1 MKRPLALMFAF
12 TLLALPIA
20 CGDDDDE
27 DPDGG
32 TGGATTGGSTAK
44 GGSTTGGKAS
54 GGTAGKASGGTAG
67 KASGGTA
74 GTPTTAGAGGVDGE
88 GGEAGGGPIPEGGVA
103 GAAPTPE
110 GGAGG
115 AAGGGTVPPEGGT
128 AGATDPPS
136 EGGTAGA
143 GEEPSEGG
151 TAGAAEPTA
160 EELMDIICAK
170 TPGGDEC
177 TEPSSGAC
185 VEGLVSVFRNGSED
199 CADGWE
205 DESLAVLN
213 CAAVADDDELICG
226 GNGVEVPVEV
236 CLVEQCALFDACY
249 GPGQCD

>member
-1 MKRPLALMFAF
+1 MFAF
-12 TLLALPIA
+12 TMLALPIA

-32 TGGATTGGSTAK
+32 TGGATTGGSMAK

-54 GGTAGKASGGTAG
+54 GGTAGKATGGTAG
-67 KASGGTA
+67 KASGGT
-74 GTPTTAGAGGVDGE
+74 PTMAGAGGDD
-88 GGEAGGGPIPEGGVA
+88 GEAGAGPTPEGGVA

-143 GEEPSEGG
+143 GTEPSEGG
-151 TAGAAEPTA
+151 AAGAAEPTA
-160 EELMDIICAK
+160 EELMATICAK

-177 TEPSSGAC
+177 DDEGCIESMNGGYWDEPSVG
-185 VEGLVSVFRNGSED
+185 
-199 CADGWE
+199 CATAA
-205 DESLAVLN
+205 DEWRDEAMTVLG
-213 CAAVADDDELICG
+213 CIAAADDDELICLPPIFPDPATTC
-226 GNGVEVPVEV
+226 VEEH
-236 CLVEQCALFDACY
+236 CRFWFACY
-249 GPGQCD
+249 GEADVDAPECDPFRE